1 MMAETIVDRLY
12 KEIKE
17 LQKFLEEQSEI
28 SFATFSDSNFR
39 KSLLLSSASF
49 FEKEIKRIIE
59 EFTNEKTQN
68 NFALIAFLKNKAIA
82 RQYHTFFNWNDNNAN
97 SFFGL
102 FGSDFKEHMKK
113 LIKADDEINKYVKAF
128 LEIGKERNRLVH
140 QDFGN
145 FTLEKTTDE
154 IFDLHSKAVKFVE
167 IFETEI
173 KENG

>member
-68 NFALIAFLKNKAIA
+68 NFALTAFLKNKAIA

-102 FGSDFKEHMKK
+102 LK
-113 LIKADDEINKYVKAF
+113 
-128 LEIGKERNRLVH
+128 
-140 QDFGN
+140 Q
-145 FTLEKTTDE
+145 
-154 IFDLHSKAVKFVE
+154 
-167 IFETEI
+167 
-173 KENG
+173 ENHYLW